1 MPTNGS
7 LTQKEKELVAL
18 GASIAAGCQPC
29 TTHHFEAVR
38 QAGATESEIRQAVD
52 AALRVRNSA
61 TEIMTGLA
69 AMHLGTGGAVEETG
83 RSSKPLIGELVSI
96 GAALAVNCVTN
107 LETHLQAARTVG
119 ATERQIQTALGI
131 ARAIK
136 KVAEQKA
143 EAIITAVAKQEVIVA
158 TEMVAE
164 AGTPGG
170 CDDGCGCNETTGR
183 QHADVSQDRDSRGAG
198 NAPEPASVAAGSAKQ
213 PCGCG

>member
-1 MPTNGS
+1 MSTNGS
-7 LTQKEKELVAL
+7 LTQKEKELVAI

-38 QAGATESEIRQAVD
+38 QAGATECEIRQAVD
-52 AALRVRNSA
+52 AALGVRHSA

-69 AMHLGTGGAVEETG
+69 EMHLGTRHAVEEP
-83 RSSKPLIGELVSI
+83 RNSSRLLIGELVSI

-119 ATERQIQTALGI
+119 ATERQIQTALGV

-143 EAIITAVAKQEVIVA
+143 EAITAAVANQEVVVA
-158 TEMVAE
+158 AEIVAE
-164 AGTPGG
+164 AEAPGE
-170 CDDGCGCNETTGR
+170 CDDGCGCNENAGR
-183 QHADVSQDRDSRGAG
+183 QHADTSENRGSSGAG
-198 NAPEPASVAAGSAKQ
+198 NATEPAGVLVGSAKE

>member
-7 LTQKEKELVAL
+7 LTQKEKELVAI

-38 QAGATESEIRQAVD
+38 QVGATESEIRQAVD
-52 AALRVRNSA
+52 AALGVRNSA
-61 TEIMTGLA
+61 TTIMAGLA
-69 AMHLGTGGAVEETG
+69 EMHLGTGGAVEEP
-83 RSSKPLIGELVSI
+83 RNSSKRLIGELVSI

-119 ATERQIQTALGI
+119 ATERQIQTALGV

-143 EAIITAVAKQEVIVA
+143 EAITTAVGNQEVVVA
-158 TEMVAE
+158 TEILVETE
-164 AGTPGG
+164 APGG
-170 CDDGCGCNETTGR
+170 CDDGCGCNETAGR
-183 QHADVSQDRDSRGAG
+183 QHTDASENRDSRGAG
-198 NAPEPASVAAGSAKQ
+198 NPTEPAGVAVGSAKQ

>member
-1 MPTNGS
+1 MSTDGS
-7 LTQKEKELVAL
+7 LTQKEKELVAI

-38 QAGATESEIRQAVD
+38 QAGATETEIRQAVD
-52 AALRVRNSA
+52 AALGVRHSA
-61 TEIMTGLA
+61 TKIMAGLA
-69 AMHLGTGGAVEETG
+69 EMHLGNGHLVEEPCC
-83 RSSKPLIGELVSI
+83 SSKPLIGEVVSI

-107 LETHLQAARTVG
+107 LETHLQAARQGG
-119 ATERQIQTALGI
+119 ATERQIQTALGV

-143 EAIITAVAKQEVIVA
+143 ETITAVVAKQEVVVVTEIVV
-158 TEMVAE
+158 EAE
-164 AGTPGG
+164 APGG
-170 CDDGCGCNETTGR
+170 CDDGYGCNETAGR

-198 NAPEPASVAAGSAKQ
+198 NPTEPAGVAAGSAKQ